1 VVRWQRGDRSGAA
14 ALWRRVVEIEP
25 GHARAWNDLGIA
37 ASLSGD
43 LDGARLA
50 WERATTADPSLASAW
65 YRLGN
70 LHERR
75 GDNPAARR
83 AWMRF
88 LETAHDR
95 FPEMREEVARK
106 LGTSAAPR

>member
-1 VVRWQRGDRSGAA
+1 M
-14 ALWRRVVEIEP
+14 RVVEIDP
-25 GHARAWNDLGIA
+25 AHSRAWNDLGIA
-37 ASLSGD
+37 ALLSGD
-43 LDGARLA
+43 PDGARRA
-50 WERATTADPSLASAW
+50 WERATTADPNLASAW

-75 GDNPAARR
+75 GDPDAARR

-106 LGTSAAPR
+106 LGTSASPR